1 MGMLN
6 KATARAHGAVDQVA
20 DAAAPA
26 AQWLEEQG
34 DTLTTTGE
42 KLVDSTCKYVT
53 AHPLQSLGL
62 ALAAGYLISRLTR

>member
-34 DTLTTTGE
+34 ESLTIGGD
-42 KLVDSTCKYVT
+42 KLVDSTCKYVA
-53 AHPLQSLGL
+53 AHPLQSLGM